1 MTINKVYDIRLS
13 FEEYQLLN
21 ELFEVKKY
29 LVSFGEEMVL
39 LLTED
44 NLDELCEEIDSY
56 LYSEDT
62 IKGSETYREL
72 KELYCELYDY
82 NYNC

>member
-1 MTINKVYDIRLS
+1 MTINKIYDIRLS